1 MFKGERET
9 KGRSAT
15 EEKIPDVITHDG
27 RTYHR
32 RDFEDE
38 ARPGYSRVGRLYSS
52 FELQLCGRWGLIS
65 PSGHLFAAHLP
76 IALAADPTRVSASEG
91 PEGLRR
97 AVAEAE
103 QRLAEAAAKVS
114 TALNARDAAEAEQLR
129 AARRQDK
136 LAYNV
141 AVANAAVAE
150 ERRKDLELAIPP
162 CRVAL
167 SHANERLKFWM
178 DDEALRRQGH
188 VDEPAQSVF

>member
-1 MFKGERET
+1 MLKQSENKAKVSDTVTVSGQVF
-9 KGRSAT
+9 
-15 EEKIPDVITHDG
+15 
-27 RTYHR
+27 HR
-32 RDFEDE
+32 RDYEDV
-38 ARPGYSRVGRLYSS
+38 RNPGYTKPGRLYSS
-52 FELQLCGRWGLIS
+52 AELQACGLWDLTAPNGFR
-65 PSGHLFAAHLP
+65 FNAHLP
-76 IALAADPTRVSASEG
+76 LALQPDPTRVEAREA
-91 PEGLRR
+91 PEPLRR

-129 AARRQDK
+129 AARQQDK

-188 VDEPAQSVF
+188 VDEPAPVTF